1 MKPMN
6 PIAARVLQAVGTY
19 ALTIVTGLVVYQTP
33 PESMDQ
39 FFQWMWQP
47 NLQGI
52 MMALGVLG
60 VNAAA
65 KPRV

>member
-1 MKPMN
+1 MLHPYVS
-6 PIAARVLQAVGTY
+6 RSLQAAGTY
-19 ALTIVTGLVVYQTP
+19 ALTIVTGLVVYQSP
-33 PESMDQ
+33 PESLDQ
-39 FFQWMWQP
+39 FWAWMWQP

-65 KPRV
+65 KPRVS